1 MRDQLVAVKV
11 FKVDAPPEQAEQ
23 IAEALQAVV
32 QALPRHRGLVE
43 FIAAGVER
51 DTAYL
56 VMGHSDVPS
65 LDSRLKPGAADNFT
79 PPVDAEQALVIVRTL
94 AEAMDA
100 AHARGIVHGG
110 LHPRDIFVD
119 DRGVCRA
126 AGFGVAT
133 ALGRAGVRVPVRR
146 PYSPPERLTSAPI
159 SPPPIASRSARLR
172 SSC

>member
-56 VMGHSDVPS
+56 VMAHSDVPS
-65 LDSRLKPGAADNFT
+65 LDSRLKPGA
-79 PPVDAEQALVIVRTL
+79 
-94 AEAMDA
+94 
-100 AHARGIVHGG
+100 
-110 LHPRDIFVD
+110 
-119 DRGVCRA
+119 CRS
-126 AGFGVAT
+126 
-133 ALGRAGVRVPVRR
+133 PRR
-146 PYSPPERLTSAPI
+146 PSMPNR
-159 SPPPIASRSARLR
+159 RS
-172 SSC
+172 

>member
-56 VMGHSDVPS
+56 VMAHSDVPS
-65 LDSRLKPGAADNFT
+65 LDSRLKPARRRSAAT
-79 PPVDAEQALVIVRTL
+79 I
-94 AEAMDA
+94 DA
-100 AHARGIVHGG
+100 A
-110 LHPRDIFVD
+110 
-119 DRGVCRA
+119 RGVQRA
-126 AGFGVAT
+126 ATIADS
-133 ALGRAGVRVPVRR
+133 PRR
-146 PYSPPERLTSAPI
+146 PSTPNR
-159 SPPPIASRSARLR
+159 RW
-172 SSC
+172 